1 VEEGIVGEKVT
12 MKPIVIVGAGLSGL
26 TCAVT
31 LHEAGVPVIVLE
43 ASDGVGG
50 RVRTD
55 ELGGFLLDRGFQVFL
70 DAYPLAGE
78 ILDLEALQLQ
88 SFEPGAMVFDGNK
101 LHPVMD
107 VFRRPKALIRSAL
120 APIGSMVDK
129 VRVAVLRQK
138 LLDCSLDEI
147 GARPDQTTE
156 SYLREFGFSKRMIDV
171 FFRSFYGGI
180 FLERE
185 LQTSSRMFEFTFR
198 MFSEGSATV
207 PAKGMGEIPKQL
219 ASRLPENTVR
229 LHTKVASVELDRVI
243 LASGEVLESAT
254 VVVAT
259 EASATADLVAG
270 FAPQAPDWR
279 AVTNVYFEAGQSP
292 LNDAIIALNGTVKGL
307 VNNVAVMS
315 DVSPSYAPVG
325 KSLVSISVLGSQS
338 KDDLPELVKA
348 ELSGWFGE
356 DVRTWK
362 HLRTDVIRQALPSQ
376 RETKPVGVLEIEGVL
391 LCGDYAVSA
400 SIEGA
405 MKSGQAAAKAILTS
419 R

>member
-1 VEEGIVGEKVT
+1 
-12 MKPIVIVGAGLSGL
+12 MKPIVIVGAGLTGL
-26 TCAVT
+26 TCAAT

-55 ELGGFLLDRGFQVFL
+55 ELDGFLLDRGFQVFL

-88 SFEPGAMVFDGNK
+88 SLEPGAMVFDGSK

-120 APIGSMVDK
+120 APIGSITDK
-129 VRVAVLRQK
+129 FKVAVLRQK
-138 LLDCSLDEI
+138 LLDFSLDEI
-147 GARPDQTTE
+147 AARPDQTTE
-156 SYLREFGFSKRMIDV
+156 SYLREFGFSEKMIEV

-198 MFSEGSATV
+198 MFSKGSATV

-219 ASRLPENTVR
+219 ASRLPENSVR
-229 LHTKVASVELDRVI
+229 LHAKVASVARDRVT
-243 LASGEVLESAT
+243 LASGEVVEAAT

-259 EASATADLVAG
+259 EGSATADLVAG
-270 FAPQAPDWR
+270 FASEAPDWR
-279 AVTNVYFEAGQSP
+279 AVTNVYFEAAQSP
-292 LNDAIIALNGTVKGL
+292 LNEAIIALNGTGEGL
-307 VNNVAVMS
+307 VNNLAVMS
-315 DVSPSYAPVG
+315 DVSTCYAPAG
-325 KSLVSISVLGSQS
+325 KALVSVSVLGSHS
-338 KDDLPELVKA
+338 EDDLPEQVEA
-348 ELSGWFGE
+348 ELGGWFGE
-356 DVRTWK
+356 DVKGWN
-362 HLRTDVIRQALPSQ
+362 HLRSDVIRQALPSQ
-376 RETKPVGVLEIEGVL
+376 RETKPVGVLEFEDVL
-391 LCGDYAVSA
+391 VCGDHAVSA

-405 MKSGQAAAKAILTS
+405 MTSGQAAANAILTS

>member
-1 VEEGIVGEKVT
+1 MEEGIVGEKVT

-138 LLDCSLDEI
+138 LLDCSL
-147 GARPDQTTE
+147 
-156 SYLREFGFSKRMIDV
+156 
-171 FFRSFYGGI
+171 
-180 FLERE
+180 
-185 LQTSSRMFEFTFR
+185 
-198 MFSEGSATV
+198 
-207 PAKGMGEIPKQL
+207 
-219 ASRLPENTVR
+219 
-229 LHTKVASVELDRVI
+229 
-243 LASGEVLESAT
+243 
-254 VVVAT
+254 
-259 EASATADLVAG
+259 
-270 FAPQAPDWR
+270 
-279 AVTNVYFEAGQSP
+279 
-292 LNDAIIALNGTVKGL
+292 
-307 VNNVAVMS
+307 
-315 DVSPSYAPVG
+315 
-325 KSLVSISVLGSQS
+325 
-338 KDDLPELVKA
+338 
-348 ELSGWFGE
+348 
-356 DVRTWK
+356 
-362 HLRTDVIRQALPSQ
+362 
-376 RETKPVGVLEIEGVL
+376 
-391 LCGDYAVSA
+391 
-400 SIEGA
+400 
-405 MKSGQAAAKAILTS
+405 
-419 R
+419 